1 MTAGCCRMG
10 GGSQKQE
17 VRHHKQWKWG
27 AATVAAGARWRLRL
41 PPPRAVVVFLRLRLF
56 NGEGFNWAA
65 IGAA

>member
-1 MTAGCCRMG
+1 MG

-27 AATVAAGARWRLRL
+27 AATVVVAGARWRLRL

-56 NGEGFNWAA
+56 NGS
-65 IGAA
+65 I